1 MQERERAV
9 VALGMFDGVHIGH
22 QLLLRRARELAQR
35 ERCRAVAFTFS
46 NHPVEV
52 LGGGRLT
59 LLTTFSEREKLI
71 LAAGVDEVC
80 AVPFTKEFA
89 SLSPSAFFDALT
101 ARFTLV
107 GVVAGFNY
115 TFGKHGA
122 GNAATLRA
130 IGRERGFLVRV
141 MQPVLFRGRP
151 VSSSRIRRC
160 IENGAVR
167 AAARMLGRPYRVS
180 GTVVPNL
187 QNGRRLG
194 FPTANL
200 LPDPARAC
208 PVAGVYAARASV
220 DGTTYRAVTNVGT
233 NPTLH
238 GRRLMIE
245 THLLDFDRDLYGE
258 TLTVDFIARIRGEKT
273 FGSEEALAKRV
284 LRDIAAA
291 KRLLI

>member
-1 MQERERAV
+1 MQERERTV

-22 QLLLRRARELAQR
+22 QLLLKRARELAQR

-52 LGGGRLT
+52 LGGGKLT
-59 LLTTFSEREKLI
+59 LLTTFAEREKLI
-71 LAAGVDEVC
+71 LSAGVDEVC

-89 SLSPSAFFDALT
+89 ALSPGAFFDALE

-130 IGRERGFLVRV
+130 IGNERGFLVRV
-141 MQPVLFRGRP
+141 MQPVLFRGRA

-167 AAARMLGRPYRVS
+167 AAARMLGRPYRIQ
-180 GTVVPNL
+180 GTVVSNL

-194 FPTANL
+194 FPTANI

-208 PVAGVYAARASV
+208 PAAGVYAVRASA

-245 THLLDFDRDLYGE
+245 THLLDFDRDLYGQE
-258 TLTVDFIARIRGEKT
+258 LTLDFAARIRGEKA
-273 FGSEEALAKRV
+273 FGSEEALAKRI
-284 LRDIAAA
+284 LRDVAAA